1 MTFFN
6 DTPHAGHNSVLSSVK
21 DWFFALG
28 QAMYESRG
36 MQERLR
42 QIDDLKA
49 KSDEELKAMGLKR
62 EDIPTYVFRHLM
74 HL

>member
-6 DTPHAGHNSVLSSVK
+6 DTSHVGRNSILSSVK

-28 QAMYESRG
+28 RAMYASRG
-36 MQERLR
+36 MEERLR
-42 QIDDLKA
+42 QIDELKA
-49 KSDEELKAMGLKR
+49 KSDQELKAMGLKR

>member
-1 MTFFN
+1 MTFLN
-6 DTPHAGHNSVLSSVK
+6 DTPQVARGSFLSSVK

-28 QAMYESRG
+28 QAMYASRG
-36 MQERLR
+36 MEERLR
-42 QIDDLKA
+42 QIDTLKA
-49 KSDEELKAMGLKR
+49 KSDQELKAMGLKR